1 MSLIESSNSKEN
13 ISVLL
18 NDIKNGKSDS
28 FLVLVNLFR
37 NRITSISCSFGLT
50 ETEREDLVQEG
61 YIALYKAAL
70 TYDSSKGASFQ
81 TYVTVCAK
89 RRMINWIE
97 QNINK
102 VSFSL
107 PLSSFDD
114 SELDKLAVSSDCL
127 EDDVILKAQVADLT
141 ALANKMLSDNEKNVF
156 DLYIKEYSPNEICMA
171 LNMTKKSYDNALY
184 RIRSKLRSATNS

>member
-1 MSLIESSNSKEN
+1 MTLIDSSNSKEN
-13 ISVLL
+13 LSVLL

-89 RRMINWIE
+89 RRSSKTSIKFLFLFLFLRLMILNSISS
-97 QNINK
+97 QSQAIA
-102 VSFSL
+102 SRMTLSL
-107 PLSSFDD
+107 KHRWQILLLLQTKCCPITKRMCLIFTSKGTPLMRCAR
-114 SELDKLAVSSDCL
+114 L
-127 EDDVILKAQVADLT
+127 
-141 ALANKMLSDNEKNVF
+141 
-156 DLYIKEYSPNEICMA
+156 
-171 LNMTKKSYDNALY
+171 
-184 RIRSKLRSATNS
+184 